1 MQTDPIE
8 AGEVGSKVKKPK
20 SQKAPPSSKSKK
32 RREKS
37 FTRTPP
43 EVLRTGKADVI
54 TSREQLIQH
63 EPETDNLGQKRNMV
77 KQLVRS
83 YNKLLWF
90 AAELEEQLNVKVLS
104 DADRIDEHITD
115 ESATDQAISHVNGSI
130 NSLLGAVAQTIKAD
144 RVKSKHDVKLEP
156 KVSENLRAKYTD
168 IVDDYKQLVG
178 DYADIG
184 VTATPSPPVQT
195 RHEPTK
201 SRTLNRRKTDQDV
214 KSFKN
219 RAIGRTN
226 SFVTAKGTLRSK
238 SSVELAMDHLVAHG
252 QTRQPN
258 NSPTTGR
265 DHHIPYQVHAE
276 PISTINETAAQSLLK
291 R

>member
-1 MQTDPIE
+1 MQTDPVDV
-8 AGEVGSKVKKPK
+8 GEVGSKVKKSK
-20 SQKAPPSSKSKK
+20 TQKVQPPGSKSKK

-37 FTRTPP
+37 FTRTSP

-63 EPETDNLGQKRNMV
+63 EPSDENMGQKRNMV

-90 AAELEEQLNVKVLS
+90 AAELEEQLNVKVLN

-115 ESATDQAISHVNGSI
+115 ESATDHAITHVNGSI

-144 RVKSKHDVKLEP
+144 KVKRHDVKLES
-156 KVSENLRAKYTD
+156 KVSENLKAKYTE
-168 IVDDYKQLVG
+168 IVDDYKTIVG
-178 DYADIG
+178 DYADAG
-184 VTATPSPPVQT
+184 PTATPPLSKTKQ
-195 RHEPTK
+195 EPLK
-201 SRTLNRRKTDQDV
+201 SRTLNRQKTDQAV
-214 KSFKN
+214 KNFRN

-238 SSVELAMDHLVAHG
+238 SSVELAMDHLVAHS
-252 QTRQPN
+252 QTRPPN
-258 NSPTTGR
+258 NSPTAEP
-265 DHHIPYQVHAE
+265 DHHIPYQVHPE
-276 PISTINETAAQSLLK
+276 PISTINETTAHTSLK